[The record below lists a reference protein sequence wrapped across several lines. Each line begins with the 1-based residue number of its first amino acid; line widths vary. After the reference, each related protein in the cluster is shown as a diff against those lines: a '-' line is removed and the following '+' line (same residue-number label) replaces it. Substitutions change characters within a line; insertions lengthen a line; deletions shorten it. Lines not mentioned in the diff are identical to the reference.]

1 MGQTYYLKNGSVFLL
16 QIGAKTYC
24 ISGQICYYILGW
36 IYCKSGQL
44 LRISVSLLQIIGTG
58 ITNLGNYYKLAHSN
72 CKKNCEITIVLN
84 KRVASSAPMK

>member
-1 MGQTYYLKNGSVFLL
+1 MGQFSYYKLGQKHIAYRGRFVITYWGGFIANQGSHCESV
-16 QIGAKTYC
+16 
-24 ISGQICYYILGW
+24 
-36 IYCKSGQL
+36 
-44 LRISVSLLQIIGTG
+44 SVSLLQIIGTG